1 MPCEHT
7 RNTVLR
13 RIRLAYA
20 MLKQVAIT
28 SHNANPDA
36 ILATTPTGGRKRGAA
51 ASGGA
56 VDPSLMAAGH
66 TLYEN
71 LALNMPA
78 GELDESHSMIG
89 SLLSHSST
97 SGNTAGTPG
106 VPNGNKRARVGGEV
120 TDPNK
125 LGDLASA
132 ADVVARSMASQSAG
146 LPAGFNGA
154 PGLQMFSS
162 FSSGPGAPLPPF
174 MSNGSISH
182 PNAFPG
188 AGSDPRDLR
197 LEDGSGGQE
206 LSGPLMPHMGATS
219 MGFFGG
225 SGSAPRDGGPPSHIG
240 QANFNWGAV
249 PSADAA
255 IATSMPMASVA
266 GGVDTA
272 AAARRGGAAPRQ
284 SAPMHSHLPG
294 LPTMDTRRHGMTP
307 GPQGAYA
314 MGGVPGRRPSRG
326 PAGIS

>member
-1 MPCEHT
+1 
-7 RNTVLR
+7 
-13 RIRLAYA
+13 

-28 SHNANPDA
+28 SHNADPDIMNA
-36 ILATTPTGGRKRGAA
+36 GLPLGGRKRGAGA
-51 ASGGA
+51 GAA

-78 GELDESHSMIG
+78 GEVDEASSIYS
-89 SLLSHSST
+89 SLFSHSST
-97 SGNTAGTPG
+97 SGNTSGTPG
-106 VPNGNKRARVGGEV
+106 VPSSSKRARTGGDT

-132 ADVVARSMASQSAG
+132 ADVVARSMASQSTG

-162 FSSGPGAPLPPF
+162 FSGGPGAPLPPF

-188 AGSDPRDLR
+188 AGSDPRDVR

-206 LSGPLMPHMGATS
+206 LSGPLMPHVGATS
-219 MGFFGG
+219 MGFFSG

-255 IATSMPMASVA
+255 IATSLPMSSVA
-266 GGVDTA
+266 GPTDTSSG
-272 AAARRGGAAPRQ
+272 ARRNGAARQ
-284 SAPMHSHLPG
+284 SAPMHTHLPG

-307 GPQGAYA
+307 APQGPYGVA
-314 MGGVPGRRPSRG
+314 VPGRRPSRA